1 MKIEVL
7 QIKEDWRII
16 KLNKIHDSV
25 FDPKHD
31 QKNFLMRHLTKFE
44 YNL

>member
-31 QKNFLMRHLTKFE
+31 QKFLNETFDKIWI
-44 YNL
+44 